1 MSFLKGTLEQ
11 EILNKHEAERLRGRL
26 QFASH
31 QQIQECL
38 AGSEHTHLQRLQ
50 DSFGPTNRPRNVN
63 SFEWMHDPNYHSGTG
78 GLLLNDRGDSDS
90 VSNEEC
96 EPSNE
101 KTKRQSSSDSLQT
114 LRQSSK

>member
-26 QFASH
+26 QFASI

-50 DSFGPTNRPRNVN
+50 DSLT
-63 SFEWMHDPNYHSGTG
+63 
-78 GLLLNDRGDSDS
+78 
-90 VSNEEC
+90 
-96 EPSNE
+96 
-101 KTKRQSSSDSLQT
+101 
-114 LRQSSK
+114 